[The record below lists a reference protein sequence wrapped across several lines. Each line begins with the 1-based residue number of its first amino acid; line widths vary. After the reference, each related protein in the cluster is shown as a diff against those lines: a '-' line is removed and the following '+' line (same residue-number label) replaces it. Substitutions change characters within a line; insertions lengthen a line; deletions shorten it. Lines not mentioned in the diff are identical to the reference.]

1 MKSIVLISTVA
12 AGLFLASELRAGGG
26 LEPNRLIQPDR
37 LNPPASGE
45 NEQTKPLESVL
56 RAIQQR
62 LPGRALDARLVQRG
76 GRQAYLIKWF
86 SDEGRVRD
94 ITADARSGEILDM
107 R

>member
-1 MKSIVLISTVA
+1 MKSIVLTSMVA
-12 AGLFLASELRAGGG
+12 IGLFLASELRAGGG

-37 LNPPASGE
+37 INPPSFGE
-45 NEQTKPLESVL
+45 NERVKPLESVL

-62 LPGRALDARLVQRG
+62 LPGRALGARLVERG
-76 GRQAYLIKWF
+76 GRQAYRIKWF